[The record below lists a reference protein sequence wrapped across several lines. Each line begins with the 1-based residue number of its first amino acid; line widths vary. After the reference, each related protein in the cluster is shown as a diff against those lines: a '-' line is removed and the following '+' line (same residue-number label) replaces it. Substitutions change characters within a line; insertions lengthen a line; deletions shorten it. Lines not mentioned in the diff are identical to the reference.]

1 MKKDLIIS
9 ILLTI
14 SFAGYSQQDL
24 GSANGVNLCQIIKV
38 DRSEAAKK
46 VSTAKVKTQLL
57 KINKKKSNEIIS
69 IKAYK
74 KSLQIKIKTI
84 KLC

>member
-24 GSANGVNLCQIIKV
+24 GSANGLNLCQIIKV
-38 DRSEAAKK
+38 DRSEAAKQ